1 MSGILFGCA
10 SGTDADAQITQDWS
24 VEKLYTEAHDELNSN
39 NYTRAVKL
47 YDLLQSRY
55 PYGRFAQQ
63 ALMDTAYAYYRDE
76 EKELALATI
85 ARFQKNH
92 PTHPDM
98 DYMLYLKGLVLFNE
112 DKSIMSKLS
121 AQDWSD
127 RDPVANKD
135 AYFAF
140 AQLLEQYPESKYAE
154 DARERMEKIV
164 NALGGHEMAVA
175 RYYMRRGAY
184 LAAIN
189 RAQNVV
195 AEYRNTPHVEEA
207 LAIMVSGYDKLQ
219 RPVLSADAK
228 RVLEQNYP
236 QSRYLAKGWFA
247 DTIPWWRY
255 WK

>member
-10 SGTDADAQITQDWS
+10 SGTDADAQITQNWS
-24 VEKLYTEAHDELNSN
+24 VEKLYSEAHDELNSG

-47 YDLLQSRY
+47 YELLQSRY

-63 ALMDTAYAYYRDE
+63 SLMDTAYAYYRDE

-92 PTHPDM
+92 PTHSDM

-121 AQDWSD
+121 AQDWSE
-127 RDPVANKD
+127 RDPAANQE

-140 AQLLEQYPESKYAE
+140 ADLLKRYPDSRYAE
-154 DARERMEKIV
+154 DARDRMSKIV
-164 NALGGHEMAVA
+164 DALGGHEIAVA

-184 LAAIN
+184 LAAVN
-189 RAQNVV
+189 RAKNVV
-195 AEYRNTPHVEEA
+195 AEYRNTPYVEEA
-207 LAIMVSGYDKLQ
+207 LAIMMSAYQQLQ
-219 RPVLSADAK
+219 KDDLSNDAK
-228 RVLEQNYP
+228 RVLEKNYP
-236 QSRYLAKGWFA
+236 ESVYLANGWFA